1 MRFPRKRSREVRLLE
16 KIILVEQDASLT
28 LNLTERM
35 YILDHGRVGL
45 EGKSRELMDNEEIKK
60 VYFQLG

>member
-1 MRFPRKRSREVRLLE
+1 
-16 KIILVEQDASLT
+16 
-28 LNLTERM
+28 M